1 MQVDSY
7 LGGVELEHYRRLIEK
22 YQRELLCLM
31 IMLLI
36 AIGMVMFFFKEKEE
50 PPSTIPK
57 SNTVLKNNSV
67 AVPNSARNKTAMQ
80 ISDKASLNKKVSKT
94 ATASDFY
101 NQLPLRNPFKPP
113 NLVKNSLKGEV
124 NNSFFTGNSVKNEGT
139 SQRNGSDNSKSY
151 SLQLEGIISYKGKWT
166 ALLEYGG
173 QHYSC
178 SVGDK
183 VGPYQVIQVS
193 EQLLRLKQGQEQ
205 LQLKL

>member
-1 MQVDSY
+1 M
-7 LGGVELEHYRRLIEK
+7 EHYRSLIER

-67 AVPNSARNKTAMQ
+67 AVTNSARNKTAMQ
-80 ISDKASLNKKVSKT
+80 ISDKASPNKKVSKT

-113 NLVKNSLKGEV
+113 DIKKLQKVEINETLAYGKQSKEGKTQPMTGSSLFKP
-124 NNSFFTGNSVKNEGT
+124 SL
-139 SQRNGSDNSKSY
+139 
-151 SLQLEGIISYKGKWT
+151 LQLEGIISYKGKWT